1 MRREKDYINFHVFL
15 NIIRENR
22 DISLEKLRYGLCTK
36 TMMHKIDIGEVL
48 PEYQLRNRFIA
59 RMGIS
64 SERYEDYIQY
74 DEYQRWKL
82 SQDVIRA
89 VEDEDSAK
97 AEAMLQELQKLP
109 YVEKKLERQFELDM
123 EARIKE
129 LNGCSYAE
137 ILKLYEQAI
146 AMTMPRIDYQKLDK
160 YAFAPEEYYLI
171 LRYFLAE
178 SKQDNDIYKIQSI
191 SICVDSVIKH
201 IKKSLLTNDMKAKV
215 MPMAVYVYYEIIKDL
230 VAGDI
235 QGCNRMINRID
246 EAIECLRDAQ
256 RTYYLLELLD
266 AKVHLYEISGRG
278 IGQYENYEIEQEGWK
293 KSIIRVRELYSSG
306 IDINYSGYIYDNSEI
321 FCICDVVRSRRKMF
335 GLTISELVEGICSER
350 SLIRLENGQSKMH
363 LHECMLI
370 LERLGVGTNYK
381 RSEIYVSDIDTLN
394 MFTKYKK
401 ISNDGDNL
409 EAEELRKVLLRRID
423 HESLSNRQ
431 LLARLINLTKYEK
444 REISGEQYIH
454 NLELSLKMSIPVAIT
469 VENVG
474 YLTNSEILLLFYIYN
489 ADNLSMYEQ
498 VLIQLCEKYEKEE
511 LRNHLRVYSAIM
523 YSFASNAGNNA
534 QYDISNEK
542 SKKIIKNAADLF
554 RVHPIH
560 RNLFNIVW
568 NESVENDSEKY
579 GLDKKEKLMICKC
592 LSNFSED
599 YNIEKYYDSLLHK
612 FNMKQDWR

>member
-15 NIIRENR
+15 NMIREDR
-22 DISLEKLRYGLCTK
+22 DISLEKLRYGICTK

-89 VEDEDSAK
+89 VEAEDSAK

-109 YVEKKLERQFELDM
+109 YGEKKLERQFELDM

-137 ILKLYEQAI
+137 ITKLYEQAI

-171 LRYFLAE
+171 LRYFLSE

-235 QGCNRMINRID
+235 QACNRMINRID

-278 IGQYENYEIEQEGWK
+278 IGQYENYEIEQAGWK

-370 LERLGVGTNYK
+370 LERLGVGTSYK

-444 REISGEQYIH
+444 REISREQYIH
-454 NLELSLKMSIPVAIT
+454 NLELSLKMSIPVGIT

-474 YLTNSEILLLFYIYN
+474 YLTNSEILLLFYICS

-511 LRNHLRVYSAIM
+511 LRNHLKVYSAIM
-523 YSFASNAGNNA
+523 YSFACSAGNNA

-554 RVHPIH
+554 KVHPIH
-560 RNLFNIVW
+560 KNLYNIVW

-579 GLDKKEKLMICKC
+579 GLDKT
-592 LSNFSED
+592 
-599 YNIEKYYDSLLHK
+599 
-612 FNMKQDWR
+612 

>member
-15 NIIRENR
+15 NMIREDR

-89 VEDEDSAK
+89 VEAEDSAK

-137 ILKLYEQAI
+137 ITKLYEQAI

-191 SICVDSVIKH
+191 SMSVDSVIKH

-215 MPMAVYVYYEIIKDL
+215 MPMAVYVYYELIKDL

-235 QGCNRMINRID
+235 QACNRMINRID

-266 AKVHLYEISGRG
+266 AKVDLYEKSGKG

-394 MFTKYKK
+394 LFTEYKMVR
-401 ISNDGDNL
+401 NDGNNEKGKEIRD
-409 EAEELRKVLLRRID
+409 KLLKRLKHD
-423 HESLSNRQ
+423 SLSNRQ
-431 LLARLINLTKYEK
+431 LLARLINLANYENGDITKD
-444 REISGEQYIH
+444 QYIH
-454 NLELSLKMSIPVAIT
+454 NMELTLKMSMPKTITAI
-469 VENVG
+469 NLG
-474 YLTNSEILLLFYIYN
+474 YLTNSELLILFHIYLR
-489 ADNLSMYEQ
+489 DNQNSYRQILELICNRYENQ
-498 VLIQLCEKYEKEE
+498 GI
-511 LRNHLRVYSAIM
+511 RNHLRVYTLIM
-523 YSFASNAGNNA
+523 GAMASNAGNCC
-534 QYDISNEK
+534 QYDYSNEK
-542 SKKIIKNAADLF
+542 SMILIKQSSNIF
-554 RVHPIH
+554 RLQPVH
-560 RNLFNIVW
+560 RNCFNIVW
-568 NESVENDSEKY
+568 NEAMVDGNIFAPEKRD
-579 GLDKKEKLMICKC
+579 GLVVCEKV
-592 LSNFSED
+592 SNFCKSFKMEKF
-599 YNIEKYYDSLLHK
+599 YNNAIKYFD
-612 FNMKQDWR
+612 NKQDWR